1 MRPFMYKGGQ
11 VCGGQNPDQSFFR
24 PLLFHCIPVIKSLI
38 QKKINGLLGTVPLPL
53 GSISVIDKHNDNI
66 RKFPCHLIGRIPVT
80 GAGGTD
86 FRVRQGNQGVKSQM
100 ENPVIK
106 AVRFAKKAKEIIR
119 YQKIA
124 LLRSKDTIRRQE
136 KELNIVNALLS
147 RMLLSEKETI
157 VDNQINM
164 AEKLKPLIM
173 EVTGLDE
180 ENAEV
185 MALFVTGFAGL
196 SDDVTRAT
204 VKPFITHCVEEIVAY
219 LKQGT
224 LPDWIV
230 NDAMENPNRAKA

>member
-1 MRPFMYKGGQ
+1 
-11 VCGGQNPDQSFFR
+11 
-24 PLLFHCIPVIKSLI
+24 
-38 QKKINGLLGTVPLPL
+38 
-53 GSISVIDKHNDNI
+53 
-66 RKFPCHLIGRIPVT
+66 
-80 GAGGTD
+80 
-86 FRVRQGNQGVKSQM
+86 M

-119 YQKIA
+119 CQKIA

-147 RMLLSEKETI
+147 HILLSEKEIT

-185 MALFVTGFAGL
+185 MALFVAGFAGL
-196 SDDVTRAT
+196 PDDVTRAT

-224 LPDWIV
+224 LPDWIA